1 VIGFSEDDDICQRV
15 RDNAFHICRFKG
27 GSASPEDDGKQ
38 TAGGA
43 NIRRQSRIICERV
56 EARLHRYLPEAA
68 ASLQAGAKHCGQ
80 DNAFHL

>member
-1 VIGFSEDDDICQRV
+1 VDRLLPWLAV
-15 RDNAFHICRFKG
+15 A
-27 GSASPEDDGKQ
+27 SAKAAEDDGKQ

>member
-1 VIGFSEDDDICQRV
+1 L
-15 RDNAFHICRFKG
+15 AK
-27 GSASPEDDGKQ
+27 AAEDDGKQ

-56 EARLHRYLPEAA
+56 EARRHRYLPEAA

-80 DNAFHL
+80 DNAHATALTSFVASSFVILLSVLSA